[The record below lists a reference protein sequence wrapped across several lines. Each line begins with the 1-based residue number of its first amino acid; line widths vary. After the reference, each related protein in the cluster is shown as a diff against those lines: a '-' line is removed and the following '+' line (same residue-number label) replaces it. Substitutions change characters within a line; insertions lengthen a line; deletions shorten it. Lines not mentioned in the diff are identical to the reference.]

1 MKNHTAIQNLF
12 RGNNK
17 AFAQQLLDIV
27 NGLDAYWPLTV
38 RQVFYQ
44 AVKDG
49 YIQNNVN
56 EYRKVSRNLTKL
68 RRLDILPWHTITDRT
83 RRVIDKRGYTDLEEH
98 IREYSYA
105 LFNGYERCL
114 VQNQEYYIELFTEKD
129 ALAQIF
135 ENAAWPYC
143 VRVVICRGQL
153 SATFVKGYAERAWS
167 AIRNGQRPVILYF
180 GDLDPSGW
188 AIPRSISSNLIEH
201 HDLGIKLIRTALNP
215 DQIIG
220 FNLPHKF
227 DAIKKTDPNYKRYF
241 KVHGNTAVELDA
253 LHPAD
258 LTQIIENVLRQHLDL
273 EDMDCQRGVEADERK
288 KLKRLERAFQ
298 RSAFQEGIE
307 LY

>member
-1 MKNHTAIQNLF
+1 MVK
-12 RGNNK
+12 
-17 AFAQQLLDIV
+17 IV
-27 NGLDAYWPLTV
+27 NGLDDYWPLTV

-49 YIQNNVN
+49 YIPNNVN

-68 RRLDILPWHTITDRT
+68 RRSDILPWHTISDRT

-98 IREYSYA
+98 IRAYSHE
-105 LFNGYERCL
+105 LFNGYDRCL

-135 ENAAWPYC
+135 EDAAWPYC

-153 SATFVKGYAERAWS
+153 SATFVKGYAERAWR
-167 AIRNGQRPVILYF
+167 AIRSGQQPIILYF

-188 AIPRSISSNLIEH
+188 CIPQAIVRNLVLH
-201 HDLGIKLIRTALNP
+201 HDLGIKLIRAALTP
-215 DQIIG
+215 DQISE
-220 FNLPHKF
+220 FNLPQFF
-227 DAIKKTDPNYKRYF
+227 DAIKKTDPNYKEYF

-258 LTQIIENVLRQHLDL
+258 LTQVIEDALCQHLDL
-273 EDMDCQRGVEADERK
+273 EDMDCQRGIEADERK
-288 KLKRLERAFQ
+288 KLKRLERAFAK
-298 RSAFQEGIE
+298 SAYTEGVR
-307 LY
+307 LN